1 MKIPAAAAIITIA
14 LSLFYQPLYAASP
27 PPRHV
32 DPNEI
37 RGDLPDPL
45 MLARIYATI
54 ANHIAGG
61 NLSEALKELSRA
73 GSIYLPRDLAIIL
86 EQYNKLL
93 SQGIDRVNFSKAS
106 LEEARKLLSRGMVV
120 DAIKVLERGLIEV
133 LAANIS
139 SREAY
144 RSAED
149 IKRRLGADVGEA
161 SRALERVVGATY
173 SEISAE
179 IKRLEYLGSVSL
191 ESTILTISINVSRAW
206 VGSPIEIVGSLTT
219 SSGDPLEGRRVR
231 IFIGGVEISVNTGD
245 GGSYRLEAILPTIYI
260 PRISVYA
267 VYTPSRGDELRYRG
281 AVSEEL
287 YVDLL
292 YIVPSISLS
301 ITPDRVKPGESFVVV
316 GVVDPPGGGVAI
328 TFLGRSYMVDLS
340 PTGSFTAKVE
350 VPSDIGE
357 GVYAVS
363 VDVYPR
369 GFIGPASAS
378 AKIYVYRDPSF
389 VEAKIPRIVIA
400 GLSYE
405 VLGRAATE
413 EGQPLDGGVRI
424 ELPWTSISTA
434 SYEGVF
440 RARLSIP
447 IGETTGEKVVRIM
460 FMPSSKMYREAEIEE
475 RIFVI
480 NPAYV
485 AAFLGVAYVAM
496 RISLGSIAMT
506 LRNIAALFQRRGG
519 GSSIG
524 ESVEIQAPVGE
535 TISERLIASDEV
547 VLVFH
552 GLVEAVRRITGV
564 ELLTHM
570 TLREYGLAASKAL
583 GGAGQSLLKILK
595 IYEAHLYSP
604 RKTSPA
610 EFKAL
615 AEEFLKSLAR

>member
-1 MKIPAAAAIITIA
+1 
-14 LSLFYQPLYAASP
+14 
-27 PPRHV
+27 
-32 DPNEI
+32 
-37 RGDLPDPL
+37 
-45 MLARIYATI
+45 
-54 ANHIAGG
+54 
-61 NLSEALKELSRA
+61 
-73 GSIYLPRDLAIIL
+73 
-86 EQYNKLL
+86 
-93 SQGIDRVNFSKAS
+93 
-106 LEEARKLLSRGMVV
+106 
-120 DAIKVLERGLIEV
+120 
-133 LAANIS
+133 
-139 SREAY
+139 
-144 RSAED
+144 
-149 IKRRLGADVGEA
+149 
-161 SRALERVVGATY
+161 
-173 SEISAE
+173 
-179 IKRLEYLGSVSL
+179 VSL

-301 ITPDRVKPGESFVVV
+301 ITPDRVRPGESFVVV

-564 ELLTHM
+564 ELLPHM